1 MDIVPANRRKG
12 ERRAEERIPSPT
24 ERRVRDRIPRPT
36 KIVYSLGTAIDMWG
50 IWLYPAVAFAVFN
63 MYLGIQPWLVGL
75 ALTLIR
81 VWDALVD
88 PIVGWLSDNLRS
100 KHGRRRP
107 FILIAGILSG
117 LFLPIL
123 FLVSPSWVEIKF
135 LGLSVVFWYMIFST
149 MVYIPIISAF
159 TVPYYSLSAEMTPDY
174 EERTSI
180 MAYRS
185 MAQKVSELGNF
196 YALRFTNLAWFLIPG
211 TAQKNTLRGVQVYT
225 AILGVVMA
233 IFAITIFL
241 KTKERYYD
249 KVVVKVKERISILS
263 GFGET
268 LRNKS
273 FRQMM
278 VMGGAFT
285 LGTSMVGSLGYYATV
300 FYVSGGDKIVG
311 DNWQFW
317 MGVAFMVGGLLGVPL
332 HATLAHHIGKRH
344 AAVVACCIGI
354 CGYGG
359 SWFLYTPA
367 IQWLQTISSCLMGMC
382 AASLW
387 MLHSSIG
394 ADIIDDD
401 ELNTRERR
409 EGSFTACAS
418 YILKLGN
425 SLGYYVSGLIL
436 TWVGFTWKLKVQ
448 APQTILGI
456 RASLASLPVIG
467 LIVAIIF
474 VLRVPLTKQKVEEIR
489 DRLEERRGTV

>member
-1 MDIVPANRRKG
+1 MQEAKVVNNGKKPL
-12 ERRAEERIPSPT
+12 
-24 ERRVRDRIPRPT
+24 RDRLPIPT
-36 KIVYSLGTAIDMWG
+36 KLFYGLGTAVDMWG
-50 IWLYPAVAFAVFN
+50 LWLYPAVAFAVFN
-63 MYLGIQPWLVGL
+63 MYLGIEPWLVGL

-81 VWDALVD
+81 VWDAIVD

-100 KHGRRRP
+100 KWGRRRP

-117 LFLPIL
+117 LGLPIL
-123 FLVSPSWVEIKF
+123 FLISPSWVGIKF
-135 LGLSVVFWYMIFST
+135 LGLSVVIWYMIFST
-149 MVYIPIISAF
+149 MFYIPIISAF
-159 TVPYYSLSAEMTPDY
+159 TVPYYSLGAEMTPDY

-185 MAQKVSELGNF
+185 MSQKVSELGNF

-211 TAQKNTLRGVQVYT
+211 TGQKNTLLGIQVYT

-233 IFAITIFL
+233 IFAITIFF

-273 FRQMM
+273 FRQMII
-278 VMGGAFT
+278 MGGAFT

-300 FYVSGGDKIVG
+300 FYVSGGDKIIG

-317 MGVAFMVGGLLGVPL
+317 MGVAFMVGGLIGVPL
-332 HATLAHHIGKRH
+332 HASLAHHIGKRH
-344 AAVVACCIGI
+344 AAVIACCIGI

-359 SWFLYTPA
+359 SWFLYTPK
-367 IQWLQTISSCLMGMC
+367 IIWLQTIASGLMGMC

-401 ELNTRERR
+401 ELNTHERR

-425 SLGYYVSGLIL
+425 SLGYYFSGLIL

-448 APQTILGI
+448 APETILGI
-456 RASLASLPVIG
+456 RASLASLPVVG
-467 LIVAIIF
+467 LVIAIIF
-474 VLRVPLTKQKVEEIR
+474 VLRVPLTKQKVQEIR
-489 DRLEERRGTV
+489 RKLEERRGMV